1 MNTCMKPPI
10 KNPVPGIQRRMYFT
24 WVVCI
29 SASVS
34 NHIGGLFLTVQ
45 MKETYLCEHRPFCS
59 ILAPPLKLCHD
70 LARSAREGKKA
81 KEYIYKKH
89 TNI

>member
-1 MNTCMKPPI
+1 
-10 KNPVPGIQRRMYFT
+10 
-24 WVVCI
+24 
-29 SASVS
+29 
-34 NHIGGLFLTVQ
+34 

-59 ILAPPLKLCHD
+59 ILAQPLKLCHD
-70 LARSAREGKKA
+70 LARSARGGKKA